1 MKASSLPDNAEWW
14 SGYSLEFCILVERK
28 FTNLYF
34 CTWSISKD
42 ALDFPLI
49 DHFSVGFFHCFT
61 WLLVENSSK
70 IQCGEKNL
78 VSTSLQKRETWMT
91 FAMLLYLISIQRVQ
105 QLSTSIHTNFRSCR
119 VNWLLL
125 SVTDH
130 EYMQII
136 PKLEALI
143 QQR

>member
-78 VSTSLQKRETWMT
+78 VSTSLRKKKTYEMM
-91 FAMLLYLISIQRVQ
+91 FAMLLYLIRSIQRRQ
-105 QLSTSIHTNFRSCR
+105 QLFACTHTNFRSCR
-119 VNWLLL
+119 VSLRLWSDNVNWSSCMCVAWCAVL
-125 SVTDH
+125 
-130 EYMQII
+130 
-136 PKLEALI
+136 
-143 QQR
+143 